1 MANTFTLIASSTVG
15 SGGLANIEFASIP
28 STYTDLQI
36 LCQLRSDITAGADDI
51 FIQFNGSASNFTWK
65 NALGTGTSAISQ
77 NNTNN
82 QAGSIPAAN
91 FTANA
96 FGNATLYIPN
106 YAGSNYKSISSDS
119 VVENNGTTGY
129 DALYATLW
137 SNTAAITSIKLL
149 PSSGL
154 FIQYSTAYLYGI
166 KNS

>member
-1 MANTFTLIASSTVG
+1 MANTYTLIASSTAG
-15 SGGLANIEFASIP
+15 AGGVANIEFTSIP

-36 LCQLRSDITAGADDI
+36 LCSLDSSISAGADDI
-51 FIQFNGSASNFTWK
+51 YIQFNGSASNFNWK
-65 NALGTGTSAISQ
+65 NALGTGSSAISQ

-91 FTANA
+91 VTASA
-96 FGNATLYIPN
+96 FGSASLYIPN

-129 DALYATLW
+129 QALYATLW

-149 PSSGL
+149 PSSGTFL
-154 FIQYSTAYLYGI
+154 QYSTAYLYGI